1 MILKELLEEEKD
13 KEYAI
18 DINGEVVIGKATTLL
33 KVLMSKYLQQ
43 RIVQITDNLFNGTKV
58 YIEVPMTAKEKK
70 KYMQRLEQVSTKVPT
85 NYYCPQELQYIFEMD
100 DDEVKA
106 LFPNEDI

>member
-13 KEYAI
+13 KEYSI
-18 DINGEVVIGKATTLL
+18 DINGEVIIGKATTLL
-33 KVLMSKYLQQ
+33 KVLMNKYLQQ

-58 YIEVPMTAKEKK
+58 YIEVPMTPKEKK
-70 KYMQRLEQVSTKVPT
+70 QYMQRLEKVSTKVPT
-85 NYYCPQELQYIFEMD
+85 NYYCPQELQYTFEMD